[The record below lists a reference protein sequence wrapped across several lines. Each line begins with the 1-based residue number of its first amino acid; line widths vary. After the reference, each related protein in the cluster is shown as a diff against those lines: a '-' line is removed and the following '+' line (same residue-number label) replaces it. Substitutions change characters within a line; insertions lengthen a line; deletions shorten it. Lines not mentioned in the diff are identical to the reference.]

1 MNQIDFLP
9 NRIKQHRGRLHQLR
23 VQGMLLAICVC
34 SLFLLAYV
42 NHGRV
47 AQAQGALTVKQATRQ
62 AVQNQ
67 LRLIPGL
74 TSQQTDVQVKVRISK
89 ELGSRMD
96 LNAVLAELGR
106 LLPKTCNLTSLDCR
120 TVEVEARPSAS
131 IAGGEAPLVAKADR
145 RFKAPM
151 EMRVKLLIT
160 GWAPTDVDVA
170 NFIGQLSGC
179 PLFEDVNMGFARTVE
194 IDGKSRKARDFQV
207 SCLLVR

>member
-23 VQGMLLAICVC
+23 VQGVLLTICVC
-34 SLFLLAYV
+34 SLCLLAYV

-47 AQAQGALTVKQATRQ
+47 AQAQGALAVEQATRQ

-67 LRLIPGL
+67 LRLIPVL

-106 LLPKTCNLTSLDCR
+106 LLPKACNLTSLDCR
-120 TVEVEARPSAS
+120 TVEVEARVPTS
-131 IAGGEAPLVAKADR
+131 IAGDEAPLTAKADR

-194 IDGKSRKARDFQV
+194 IDGKNRKARDFQV